1 MATITGDDCKLYR
14 TATQLTD
21 TQDATIDAATW
32 VLIDNIKG
40 DVTLNL
46 ERTTADASTRAGQG
60 YRSNIPTLADGTVEF
75 EMLWDQGGSDA
86 NFTAIKDAF
95 FAQTVVSFA
104 VMDGDINTDGSQ
116 GLVANFYVANFSRA
130 EPLEDVVTAS
140 VSLTLAPVTASTNA
154 PNWYTETT

>member
-14 TATQLTD
+14 TASLAD
-21 TQDATIDAATW
+21 TQNATIDAATW
-32 VLIDNIKG
+32 VLVDNIKG

-75 EMLWDQGGSDA
+75 EMLWVQGTGDA
-86 NFTAIKDAF
+86 NFTALKDAF
-95 FAQTVVSFA
+95 FNKTTIAMA
-104 VMDGDINTDGSQ
+104 VMDGDINTNGSQ
-116 GLVANFYVANFSRA
+116 GLVAFFYVSNFSRT

-140 VSLTLAPVTASTNA
+140 VSLTLAPVTSATNA
-154 PNWYTETT
+154 PNWYTEST